1 MRLSANAKVRTNSR
15 KRECERWVK
24 QQPRRTNAASQAIA
38 AGSPGSA
45 TGVSTSP
52 ADDPKQ
58 RPGSPSNCSYPGGS
72 CREDETKATDGA

>member
-1 MRLSANAKVRTNSR
+1 MQRFEQIVRNES
-15 KRECERWVK
+15 VNDGSSSS
-24 QQPRRTNAASQAIA
+24 PVGHAASLAIA

-58 RPGSPSNCSYPGGS
+58 KPGSPSNCSYPGGS